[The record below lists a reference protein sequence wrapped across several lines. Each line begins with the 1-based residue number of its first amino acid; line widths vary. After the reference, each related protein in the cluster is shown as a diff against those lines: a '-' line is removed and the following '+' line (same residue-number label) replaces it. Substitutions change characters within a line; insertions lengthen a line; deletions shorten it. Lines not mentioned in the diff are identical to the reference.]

1 MERLGEISRSNGVRR
16 GPVGSTNLP
25 FGPELNDWGLGA
37 MDTNSIRIVRFLMV
51 ASVMTLSGCLLRPEN
66 SIRAD
71 LTTFAE
77 LAAARQATDSDRL
90 SQAVAVSAI
99 VALDIHRQSHSWPK
113 SQDAIVAR
121 VAHLHPQAWLEEQLG
136 GIDIVPSDDPNAISF
151 VSKGTRAVL
160 ATIWTNGRM
169 SIPLASPLLKP
180 ESGGESTQLGKR
192 PHDLID
198 FLLEQL
204 SSPIVK

>member
-1 MERLGEISRSNGVRR
+1 
-16 GPVGSTNLP
+16 
-25 FGPELNDWGLGA
+25 
-37 MDTNSIRIVRFLMV
+37 MDANSIRLIRFLMAV
-51 ASVMTLSGCLLRPEN
+51 AVMPISGCLLRPEN
-66 SIRAD
+66 GIRAD

-77 LAAARQATDSDRL
+77 LSATRQATDSDRL
-90 SQAVAVSAI
+90 SQAVAISAI
-99 VALDIHRQSHSWPK
+99 VALDIHRQSHRWPK
-113 SQDAIVAR
+113 SQETIVEQ
-121 VAHLHPQAWLEEQLG
+121 VDKLHPHAWLKEQLG
-136 GIDIVPSDDPNAISF
+136 SIDIVPSDDPNAISF
-151 VSKGTRAVL
+151 VSRGARALL

-180 ESGGESTQLGKR
+180 ESEGVSTQLIKR